1 MEPKSTTIYRTMTQE
16 LGKVQLLRCPPGTSF
31 QDEGRKSGANFGIPP
46 AGAMDLK
53 SYHWA
58 NHLLQNPPQSVSLE
72 LSQPGLSITFDQQ
85 TFISL
90 AGGQAQVLV
99 NDQSIDNPSLIC
111 IAPGDRLKIGS
122 FQKGH
127 YFYLC
132 IAGGFITESY
142 LNSGSDFDS
151 VTESANKKTGEILFY
166 KPRPKILDQKA
177 KVKWNSTWFESPIL
191 EVHPGPD
198 WSLLTQGQQMELKSR
213 TYQLSKNRSRMGIQ
227 LEELFSNKLPDL
239 PTNPVF
245 PGTVQLT
252 PSGKI
257 IVLMRDAGV
266 TGGYPRILQL
276 TEDSINQ
283 LAQKKTGDS
292 ISFQLI

>member
-1 MEPKSTTIYRTMTQE
+1 MNLK
-16 LGKVQLLRCPPGTSF
+16 LGKAQLLRCPPGTTL

-58 NHLLQNPPQSVSLE
+58 NHLLQNPNQAVALE
-72 LSQPGLSITFDQQ
+72 MAQPGLKIKFEEPCHV
-85 TFISL
+85 SL
-90 AGGQAQVLV
+90 AGAVAFVTVNQATI
-99 NDQSIDNPSLIC
+99 SNPSI
-111 IAPGDRLKIGS
+111 IAMGSEDILEIGKFYTGARL
-122 FQKGH
+122 
-127 YFYLC
+127 YLC
-132 IAGGFITESY
+132 IEGGFQVEKP
-142 LNSGSDFDS
+142 LGSGSDFLS
-151 VTESANKKTGEILFY
+151 ITTPAKRATGETLY
-166 KPRPKILDQKA
+166 YLSNQNKTVLQAKP
-177 KVKWNSTWFESPIL
+177 KWSSDWFEPEEIQTY
-191 EVHPGPD
+191 PGPD
-198 WSLLTQGQQMELKSR
+198 WELLSPIQDSLLLNQPFHISK
-213 TYQLSKNRSRMGIQ
+213 LSNRMGIQ
-227 LEELFSNKLPDL
+227 LDELVMNELEDL

-276 TEDSINQ
+276 TEDSINR

-292 ISFQLI
+292 ICFQLI